1 MEEQWRAYAKNPKF
15 EVSNTANV
23 RRTSHNGTILVVT
36 PVRVGRYY
44 RVKEHGLYI
53 NLHYLVAETWIP
65 NPDKHT
71 HVKFRTTNTHDCTAN
86 NLEWYSPLRKGGRP
100 KKDITPSTDSSS
112 WEDKLD
118 RIPFPDDPASVH
130 TPEAKNINTNFIVQ
144 AIANTG
150 KWLLFNTITHSASI
164 HDSFS
169 DAVSDA
175 ERNSKKRPV

>member
-1 MEEQWRAYAKNPKF
+1 MEEQWRAYAKNPKL
-15 EVSNTANV
+15 EVSNMGNV
-23 RRTSHNGTILVVT
+23 RATGRTHTIPPNHCGKHHTIVALGGVFNL
-36 PVRVGRYY
+36 RYM
-44 RVKEHGLYI
+44 
-53 NLHYLVAETWIP
+53 VAEMWVP
-65 NPDKHT
+65 
-71 HVKFRTTNTHDCTAN
+71 NTHSRSCVRHINGDTHDNRAS

-150 KWLLFNTITHSASI
+150 KWLLFNTITHSASV